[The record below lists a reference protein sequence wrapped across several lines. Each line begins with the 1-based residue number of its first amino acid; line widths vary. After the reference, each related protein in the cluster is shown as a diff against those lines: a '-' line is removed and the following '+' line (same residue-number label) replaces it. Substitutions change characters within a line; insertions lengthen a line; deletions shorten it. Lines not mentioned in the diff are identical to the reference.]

1 MLTSVHLRGPPLPLI
16 LTGGKKNDL
25 HSNFCEIVSLT
36 VDILLPRPVLSDSC
50 FFVTLVSI
58 LFPVERH
65 YDQPILSISCI
76 IQCTV
81 QRVTGR
87 IKSAQTT
94 AWNKCCTVPKPL
106 WSGSSVCPLLF
117 SASFI
122 VLYLFIYL
130 FFAVCVQKPRRI
142 FLKKIENGCNPF
154 FKDLPVFLFCY
165 KKEEFSYLLV
175 THKCSINIYLDLIY
189 ELDRS

>member
-1 MLTSVHLRGPPLPLI
+1 MRREAWRDARCWPRYICGDPHFLSFLL
-16 LTGGKKNDL
+16 GKKNNL

-122 VLYLFIYL
+122 VLYLFIFCCVCAKATPHIFWRKLKTGAIVSSKIYL
-130 FFAVCVQKPRRI
+130 FSCFVT
-142 FLKKIENGCNPF
+142 KKKNSAICW
-154 FKDLPVFLFCY
+154 
-165 KKEEFSYLLV
+165 
-175 THKCSINIYLDLIY
+175 
-189 ELDRS
+189 

>member
-1 MLTSVHLRGPPLPLI
+1 MLTSVHLQWPPLPVI
-16 LTGGKKNDL
+16 LTGKKNNNL

-58 LFPVERH
+58 LFPVLWH

-106 WSGSSVCPLLF
+106 WSGSSVCFLLF
-117 SASFI
+117 SASFS
-122 VLYLFIYL
+122 VLYI
-130 FFAVCVQKPRRI
+130 FFLLCVCQSHTAYFPW
-142 FLKKIENGCNPF
+142 KIKNRCTDCNPF
-154 FKDLPVFLFCY
+154 FKDLPVLLQKRTIQLF
-165 KKEEFSYLLV
+165 V
-175 THKCSINIYLDLIY
+175 GNT
-189 ELDRS
+189 

>member
-16 LTGGKKNDL
+16 LTKKKTNNL

-122 VLYLFIYL
+122 VLYLF
-130 FFAVCVQKPRRI
+130 FAVCVCKSHAAY
-142 FLKKIENGCNPF
+142 FLKKIENGCNRS

-165 KKEEFSYLLV
+165 KKEFSYLLV

-189 ELDRS
+189 EIDG

>member
-1 MLTSVHLRGPPLPLI
+1 MRREARRDARCWPRYICGDPHFLSFLL
-16 LTGGKKNDL
+16 GKKKNNL

-122 VLYLFIYL
+122 VLYLF
-130 FFAVCVQKPRRI
+130 FAVCVQKPHRI
-142 FLKKIENGCNPF
+142 FSEENWKRVQLFLQRSTCF
-154 FKDLPVFLFCY
+154 PVLLQKRIQLF
-165 KKEEFSYLLV
+165 V
-175 THKCSINIYLDLIY
+175 GNT
-189 ELDRS
+189 

>member
-1 MLTSVHLRGPPLPLI
+1 ML
-16 LTGGKKNDL
+16 
-25 HSNFCEIVSLT
+25 
-36 VDILLPRPVLSDSC
+36 
-50 FFVTLVSI
+50 LVSI

-87 IKSAQTT
+87 TKSAQTT

-117 SASFI
+117 SASFS
-122 VLYLFIYL
+122 VLYI
-130 FFAVCVQKPRRI
+130 FFAVCVQWCAKTTPHI
-142 FLKKIENGCNPF
+142 FRVKLKTGAEIAILSSKIC
-154 FKDLPVFLFCY
+154 LFCY
-165 KKEEFSYLLV
+165 KKEQFSYLLV
-175 THKCSINIYLDLIY
+175 THKCYINIYNIN
-189 ELDRS
+189 EI

>member
-16 LTGGKKNDL
+16 LTGGKNNNL

-106 WSGSSVCPLLF
+106 WSGSSVCPLYSL
-117 SASFI
+117 
-122 VLYLFIYL
+122 VLLLLSSIYL

-142 FLKKIENGCNPF
+142 FSEEN
-154 FKDLPVFLFCY
+154 
-165 KKEEFSYLLV
+165 
-175 THKCSINIYLDLIY
+175 
-189 ELDRS
+189 